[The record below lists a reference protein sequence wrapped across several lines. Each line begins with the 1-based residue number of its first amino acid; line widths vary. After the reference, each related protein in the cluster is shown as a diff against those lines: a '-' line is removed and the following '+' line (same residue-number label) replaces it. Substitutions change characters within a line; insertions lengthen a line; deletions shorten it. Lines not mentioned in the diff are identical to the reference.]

1 MRVFF
6 KEIQLNAFYAR
17 YFLTIYFK
25 EMNKIVSK
33 KMFSEKVACLEVEAP
48 LIASSRKAGHFVIVR
63 LDEKG
68 ERIPLT
74 IADSNIERG
83 TITLV
88 VQAVGASSQRIIN
101 LNEGDMLQDV
111 VGPLGHATEIEKFG
125 TVVCCGGGVGVAP
138 LLPIVKAMHEAGN
151 KVVVVLAARTKD
163 LIILEDEMRANSD
176 EVIIM
181 TDDGSYGQQGVVT
194 VGVEQVIQREKVDK
208 VVCIGP
214 TIMMKFVSLLTQKYE
229 VPTIV
234 SLNTIMVDGTGMCG
248 ACRVTVG
255 GKTKFVCVDGPE
267 FDAHQVDFN
276 EMMMRMRAY
285 KAEETEA
292 LAALNNK

>member
-1 MRVFF
+1 
-6 KEIQLNAFYAR
+6 
-17 YFLTIYFK
+17 
-25 EMNKIVSK
+25 MNKIVSK
-33 KMFSEKVACLEVEAP
+33 KMFSEKVACFEVEAP
-48 LIASSRKAGHFVIVR
+48 LIARSRKAGHFVIVR

-74 IADSNIERG
+74 IADSDVERG

-88 VQAVGASSQRIIN
+88 VQAVGASSTRMIQ
-101 LNEGDMLQDV
+101 LNEGDMFHDV
-111 VGPLGHATEIEKFG
+111 VGPLGHATDIQNYG

-151 KVVVVLAARTKD
+151 KVIVVLAARTKD
-163 LIILEDEMRANSD
+163 LIILEDEMRASSD

-181 TDDGSYGQQGVVT
+181 TDDGSYGLKGLVT
-194 VGVEQVIQREKVDK
+194 TGVEQVIQREKVDK

-276 EMMMRMRAY
+276 EMMMRMKAY

-292 LAALNNK
+292 MEALANK